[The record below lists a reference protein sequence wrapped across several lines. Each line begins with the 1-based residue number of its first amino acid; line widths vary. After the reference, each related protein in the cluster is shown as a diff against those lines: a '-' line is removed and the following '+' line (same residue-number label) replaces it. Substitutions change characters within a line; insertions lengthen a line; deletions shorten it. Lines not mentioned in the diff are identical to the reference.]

1 MRKISA
7 DKVEDKCMKD
17 DGSVLAAAVSS
28 NKRTDITNEKE
39 NSNSIASIPKP
50 PMNYSKKGDLPSDSK
65 NHQTAKKISSMVRN
79 QSGPRGKG
87 HLNSSHIK
95 PYTMKREENMKN
107 ASGTSMLAQENQ
119 AIKWEKLDVGRSRQ
133 IYVQEPAAPF
143 VSMAEMMN
151 RFQSSTRDLS
161 LPHANEADV
170 ASIIQMKP
178 KLTLTRPKEPEFETS
193 QRVRSVRVKSTAEL
207 EEEMMAKIP
216 KFKARPILEA
226 PSLPA
231 MSRSTPQPPAFQV
244 KLKMNC
250 VSSQEANSRLFFMFN
265 SSELSYCSL

>member
-1 MRKISA
+1 MRISA

-65 NHQTAKKISSMVRN
+65 N

-95 PYTMKREENMKN
+95 PYTMKREENVKN

-133 IYVQEPAAPF
+133 ILNPRPQTLLHK
-143 VSMAEMMN
+143 S
-151 RFQSSTRDLS
+151 
-161 LPHANEADV
+161 
-170 ASIIQMKP
+170 
-178 KLTLTRPKEPEFETS
+178 KLGHTS
-193 QRVRSVRVKSTAEL
+193 ATHFSTAIKTQKED
-207 EEEMMAKIP
+207 
-216 KFKARPILEA
+216 R
-226 PSLPA
+226 
-231 MSRSTPQPPAFQV
+231 T
-244 KLKMNC
+244 
-250 VSSQEANSRLFFMFN
+250 
-265 SSELSYCSL
+265 